1 MDAEKNAKSEK
12 AKAYVGKLGPD
23 DVERLAVA
31 LHKRW
36 VAKGGEKW
44 RPLPA
49 K

>member
-1 MDAEKNAKSEK
+1 MDSEPEKKAEPGPKKW
-12 AKAYVGKLGPD
+12 GPD

-44 RPLPA
+44 RPLPG

>member
-1 MDAEKNAKSEK
+1 MDSDPEKKPEPETAGAKW
-12 AKAYVGKLGPD
+12 GPD

-36 VAKGGEKW
+36 LAKGGEKW
-44 RPLPA
+44 RPLPI